1 MITIIRLA
9 ALVACVGIVV
19 SAAPPAIRAIGAIP
33 LIFVLPGYALSLNAV
48 PRSADLATRAAWT
61 LGLSITVSVLLPIL
75 VGSAGILVSPQM
87 WLVGL
92 VTVTLVGEVAAR
104 LRPSVPQL
112 QLSRPRARVPMRSA
126 AFLAIAA
133 TIALGGIA
141 ASYVDADRRA
151 VTTATQLWMVPG
163 TGGDVRIGVMPY
175 GSGDEPLR
183 LVIDDGSTRRE
194 FPIAAT
200 GATFETTWP
209 LAADVTVVQA
219 SLYVGDSSSPIREV
233 FHRVD
238 P

>member
-1 MITIIRLA
+1 VITIIRLA

-48 PRSADLATRAAWT
+48 PRSADMATRAAWT

-92 VTVTLVGEVAAR
+92 VTVTLVGELAAR
-104 LRPSVPQL
+104 LRASVPPL

-163 TGGDVRIGVMPY
+163 TGDVRIGVMPY
-175 GSGDEPLR
+175 GSGGEPLR

-194 FPIAAT
+194 FPIAAS

-209 LAADVTVVQA
+209 LAANVAVVQA
-219 SLYVGDSSSPIREV
+219 SLYVGDSPSPIREV
-233 FHRVD
+233 FHRID